1 LPARS
6 VIDSCKYD
14 QHASKHGS
22 CSPATSVCALVQH
35 VQHTHIAVRCL
46 FPLLSPQAEKY
57 KNEDEQ
63 QAKKIEAKNGLEN
76 YAYSM
81 RNTIRDDKVADKLPA
96 DDKAKIEHAVE
107 DVLKWLENNQLAEG
121 ESKCLLGTNC
131 HCCVCI
137 VDKIE
142 ALWMKT

>member
-1 LPARS
+1 MH
-6 VIDSCKYD
+6 IDS
-14 QHASKHGS
+14 
-22 CSPATSVCALVQH
+22 
-35 VQHTHIAVRCL
+35 AVGCIS
-46 FPLLSPQAEKY
+46 LLSTQAEKY

-107 DVLKWLENNQLAEG
+107 DVLKWLESNQLAEG
-121 ESKCLLGTNC
+121 ELTRS
-131 HCCVCI
+131 V
-137 VDKIE
+137 
-142 ALWMKT
+142 